1 MAEKLNKKEDK
12 KEEVTLDERIG
23 VLKNQQEQVRETW
36 VKIAGAIELLEAMK
50 KEGEQCYAHTAPLIR
65 LTKEGVG

>member
-12 KEEVTLDERIG
+12 KEEVTLDERIKG
-23 VLKNQQEQVRETW
+23 LKNQQEQVRETW

-50 KEGEQCYAHTAPLIR
+50 KEGE
-65 LTKEGVG
+65 

>member
-12 KEEVTLDERIG
+12 KEITIDERIEA
-23 VLKNQQEQVRETW
+23 LKSQQEQVRETW

-50 KEGEQCYAHTAPLIR
+50 KEE
-65 LTKEGVG
+65 E